1 SATVLIMAWPTRN
14 TPNIPAHYPWTYAE
28 LENWRAEYFKQPE
41 PLLMTPSPDPSAS
54 ARTPTG
60 RLHSYNYQMQLP
72 TTPIGLGAML
82 SPTPSSSYL
91 DPGAIKR
98 PINHQSLR
106 SVPHQDPGAMHS
118 PASLS
123 DPRCLSPW
131 MELPTSPPV
140 MREMPRQDEA
150 SKESSQAKRG
160 CRSRRRGPKKKDGED
175 YGTFKCEWKGCTYDR
190 MFSRKGVLM
199 RHIETQHVSPRG
211 FKCPSCE
218 HASSRRENLKAHR
231 QSIHKEVL

>member
-1 SATVLIMAWPTRN
+1 MAWPTRN

-160 CRSRRRGPKKKDGED
+160 CRSRRRGPKKKWVFCSYTLIVDHVLTVLHL
-175 YGTFKCEWKGCTYDR
+175 GTARIMEHSNVNGRDVHMTGC
-190 MFSRKGVLM
+190 SR
-199 RHIETQHVSPRG
+199 
-211 FKCPSCE
+211 
-218 HASSRRENLKAHR
+218 AKAC
-231 QSIHKEVL
+231 